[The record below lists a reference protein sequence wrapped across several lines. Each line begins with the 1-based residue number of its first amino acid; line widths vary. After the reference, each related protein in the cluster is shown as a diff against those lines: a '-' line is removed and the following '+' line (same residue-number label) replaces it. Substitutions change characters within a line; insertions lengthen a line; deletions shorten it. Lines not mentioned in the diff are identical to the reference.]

1 MHSPVVF
8 NWVATPN
15 LSLPALQYLSVC
27 ITAHRAGGERLG
39 ETTTGEWCPF
49 SVGYIFFGS
58 YQYYHHDSNDDKLPQ
73 DMNYDVKVTRAIDF
87 PSLKKQVKKT
97 MKTKFLMYFIK
108 NPIFYLKSLLVLR
121 TSFLKTI
128 WRFWWY
134 MLSRIIFAIRIDWA
148 TERCP
153 GIKFKNLLNI

>member
-1 MHSPVVF
+1 MAVSAYGECLHQRIYILLKTDTTPPSSLTKLPHPTSPR
-8 NWVATPN
+8 
-15 LSLPALQYLSVC
+15 LLCSILHYLSVC

-97 MKTKFLMYFIK
+97 MKTKGHLK
-108 NPIFYLKSLLVLR
+108 NF
-121 TSFLKTI
+121 
-128 WRFWWY
+128 
-134 MLSRIIFAIRIDWA
+134 
-148 TERCP
+148 
-153 GIKFKNLLNI
+153 